1 MEHIATHLVIFRRGR
16 KSLRFRVADVTDENY
31 FIRVVNKAFSG
42 RIKRPD
48 ALTYKDGVK
57 IIISRIKDGA
67 LVLKKRVYNK
77 SVRQV
82 FNELKS
88 TIEATPVS

>member
-1 MEHIATHLVIFRRGR
+1 MEHIATHLVIFKRGK
-16 KSLRFRVADVTDENY
+16 KSLRFQVADVTDESY
-31 FIRVVNKAFSG
+31 FSKVMRKAFSG
-42 RIKRPD
+42 RVKCPS

-57 IIISRIKDGA
+57 VVILRIKDGA

-82 FNELKS
+82 FNELES
-88 TIEATPVS
+88 AIEATPA

>member
-1 MEHIATHLVIFRRGR
+1 MEHIATHLVIFKRGR
-16 KSLRFRVADVTDENY
+16 KSLRFQVADVTDENY
-31 FIRVVNKAFSG
+31 FSKVMRKAFSG

-77 SVRQV
+77 SVHQV
-82 FNELKS
+82 YSELES
-88 TIEATPVS
+88 AIEATPA

>member
-1 MEHIATHLVIFRRGR
+1 MVIFRRGR
-16 KSLRFRVADVTDENY
+16 KSLRFQVADVTDEMY
-31 FIRVVNKAFSG
+31 FTKVMNEAFSG

-57 IIISRIKDGA
+57 IIISRLKDGA

-82 FNELKS
+82 FNELES
-88 TIEATPVS
+88 AIEATPA

>member
-1 MEHIATHLVIFRRGR
+1 MEHIATHLVIFKRGK
-16 KSLRFRVADVTDENY
+16 KSLRFQVADVTDESY
-31 FIRVVNKAFSG
+31 FSKVMRKAFSG
-42 RIKRPD
+42 RVKRPS

-57 IIISRIKDGA
+57 VVISRIKDGA

-82 FNELKS
+82 FNELES
-88 TIEATPVS
+88 VIEATPA

>member
-1 MEHIATHLVIFRRGR
+1 MEHIVTHLVIFRRGH
-16 KSLRFRVADVTDENY
+16 KSLRFQVADVTDEKY
-31 FIRVVNKAFSG
+31 FTKVVNKAFSG
-42 RIKRPD
+42 RVKRPS

-82 FNELKS
+82 FNELES
-88 TIEATPVS
+88 AIEATPV

>member
-1 MEHIATHLVIFRRGR
+1 MKHIATHLVIFRRGR
-16 KSLRFRVADVTDENY
+16 KSLRFKVADVKDEGY
-31 FIRVVNKAFSG
+31 FAKVMNKAFSG

-57 IIISRIKDGA
+57 VVVSRINDGA

-82 FNELKS
+82 FNELES
-88 TIEATPVS
+88 AIEATPA

>member
-16 KSLRFRVADVTDENY
+16 KSLRFHVADVTDEKY
-31 FIRVVNKAFSG
+31 FTKVMNKAFSG

-82 FNELKS
+82 FNELES
-88 TIEATPVS
+88 AIEATPA